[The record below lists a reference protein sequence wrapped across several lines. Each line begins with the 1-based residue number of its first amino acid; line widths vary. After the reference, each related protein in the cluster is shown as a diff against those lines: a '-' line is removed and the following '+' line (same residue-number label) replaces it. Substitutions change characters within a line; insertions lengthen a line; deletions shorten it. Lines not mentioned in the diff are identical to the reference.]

1 MHFDGETEVRLA
13 VLDAADE
20 ETHESRFERD
30 EMYSSRSQMHLA
42 VTDVTDCDANQPG
55 GTPAVARDESL

>member
-30 EMYSSRSQMHLA
+30 EMYSRDASRGHR
-42 VTDVTDCDANQPG
+42 CY
-55 GTPAVARDESL
+55 